1 MTSSDR
7 PRQTPG
13 FDRASTLRDRKQ
25 VSLMHVFRSA
35 HERGDAR
42 KGQAASDGDREIT
55 QRSRERREGTDEE
68 TLRRHLSADLA
79 SLMNTT
85 SLEASI
91 DLSDLP
97 RVRRSI
103 LNYGFADM
111 SLMDESATAARQ
123 IATLIREALIRHE
136 PRLVPQSIEIK
147 PNTEAT
153 TTTRRLA
160 FDVAA
165 EMVSTPVDVPL
176 DFVAEVDLGVGK
188 IHMTRLRVQ
197 A

>member
-1 MTSSDR
+1 
-7 PRQTPG
+7 
-13 FDRASTLRDRKQ
+13 
-25 VSLMHVFRSA
+25 MHVFRSA
-35 HERGDAR
+35 HERGDSR
-42 KGQAASDGDREIT
+42 TGQASFDGDREIS

-68 TLRRHLSADLA
+68 TLRRHLSADLG
-79 SLMNTT
+79 SLMNTVC
-85 SLEASI
+85 LEASI
-91 DLSDLP
+91 DLSGLDH
-97 RVRRSI
+97 VRRSVV
-103 LNYGFADM
+103 NYGFADM

-123 IATLIREALIRHE
+123 IAALIREALVRHE
-136 PRLVPQSIEIK
+136 PRLLPGSIDIK
-147 PNTEAT
+147 VNTEHA
-153 TTTRRLA
+153 TTTRRIA